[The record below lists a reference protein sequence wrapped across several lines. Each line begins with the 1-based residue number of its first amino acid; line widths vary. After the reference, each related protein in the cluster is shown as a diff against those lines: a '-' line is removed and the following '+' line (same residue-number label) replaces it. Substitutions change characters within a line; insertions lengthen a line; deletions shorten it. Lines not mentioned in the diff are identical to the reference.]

1 MIIDPRQT
9 ALLLLRQPLTPS
21 SGTARTPES
30 TDLTLT
36 ANGQTAGSATLEES
50 KEVSDALFS
59 VNSTNLTK
67 SKLELIDRTAEALGV
82 TRDDFS
88 DNKDFVAAMR
98 DSLLQLKL
106 KGGDQAILALER
118 DLGLDE
124 LGIKIT
130 DIIDSASD
138 PDRDDKVTEA
148 LKRNLGIIS
157 YSETGRGL
165 VAVDATGV
173 YRIKSA

>member
-9 ALLLLRQPLTPS
+9 ALLLLRLPLTPS
-21 SGTARTPES
+21 SGTATTPES
-30 TDLTLT
+30 IDLTLT
-36 ANGQTAGSATLEES
+36 ANGQTAGSTTLEES

-67 SKLELIDRTAEALGV
+67 SKLELIDRTAEALGIK
-82 TRDDFS
+82 RDDFA
-88 DNKDFVAAMR
+88 DNTDFVATMR
-98 DSLLQLKL
+98 DSLRELKL

-118 DLGLDE
+118 HLGLDE

-148 LKRNLGIIS
+148 LKLKMGIFS
-157 YSETGRGL
+157 DSETGRGL
-165 VAVDATGV
+165 VAVDEIGI
-173 YRIKSA
+173 YRIRSA